1 MVQIIRFTRRRG
13 ARGDSPPSGNSAPP
27 RAISGIAVTARQ
39 TLAYNHAVISSAN
52 AAPAAAE
59 KLVELDV
66 AIVGA
71 GPAGA
76 AAALALGGRGLRI
89 GIVEKAVP
97 PRYKTCGG
105 GVLLRAAALLPLDI
119 RGAVERECH
128 AAELVHHAPGL
139 RFVCRRK
146 RPIISMVMRD
156 RFDHL
161 LTSAAE
167 RSGARLFAGTTVLDV
182 VTATDHVRLVTSAG
196 EMRARFVIAADGAAS
211 IVARKTGQP
220 ELRGIVPA
228 FEAEVSLAPEAME
241 PFRQTARFDFGFVPA
256 GYAWVFPKR
265 DHLSIGV
272 LTTKRGAANLP
283 DYYRRYLDHLGIG
296 VPLKEERHGYIIPCR
311 PRDGMFGALRVL
323 FVGDAAGLADPVTAE
338 GITAGILSGQLA
350 ARAIL
355 EGNFDEQA
363 VKRRYRETLQEKL
376 LRDLRVARWLAYV
389 LYDCP
394 RLRAGLLSRHGQR
407 LSELITQI
415 VTGETTYTAAIS
427 RPGNYLK
434 LLSGG
439 EAE

>member
-1 MVQIIRFTRRRG
+1 MICLPFV
-13 ARGDSPPSGNSAPP
+13 PVH
-27 RAISGIAVTARQ
+27 GIGQ
-39 TLAYNHAVISSAN
+39 SLI
-52 AAPAAAE
+52 
-59 KLVELDV
+59 ELDV

-76 AAALALGGRGLRI
+76 AAALALGGRGLRV

-105 GVLLRAAALLPLDI
+105 GVLRRAAALLPLDI
-119 RGAVERECH
+119 RAAVERECRV
-128 AAELVHHAPGL
+128 AEMVHHGPAL
-139 RFVCRRK
+139 RFACK
-146 RPIISMVMRD
+146 RTGPIISMVMRD

-161 LTSAAE
+161 ITQAAQQA
-167 RSGARLFAGTTVLDV
+167 GAQLFAGTAVLDV
-182 VTATDHVRLVTSAG
+182 TPGEDHVRLATSAG
-196 EMRARFVIAADGAAS
+196 EIRARFVIAADGANS
-211 IVARKTGQP
+211 LVARKTGRP
-220 ELRGIVPA
+220 ELRGVVPA
-228 FEAEVSLAPEAME
+228 LECEVTLAPEAME
-241 PFRQTARFDFGFVPA
+241 PLMRTARFDFGLVPA

-283 DYYRRYLDHLGIG
+283 EYYRRYLDVLGIG
-296 VPLKEERHGYIIPCR
+296 TPLHEERHGYIIPCR
-311 PRDGMFGALRVL
+311 PRDGAFGARRIL

-355 EGNFDEQA
+355 DGDFSERA
-363 VKRRYRETLQEKL
+363 VKRLYRASLQKNL
-376 LRDLRVARWLAYV
+376 LADLRVARWLARV

-407 LSELITQI
+407 LSELLTQI
-415 VTGETTYTAAIS
+415 VTGETSYTAAVR

-434 LLSGG
+434 LFRR
-439 EAE
+439 